1 MWRKQGYENS
11 KERKLNWPQLKAALS
26 ELVLTEGHV
35 TVERLGIIMNEKVF
49 LETHILVVDK
59 YPQIS
64 PRTEANNRA
73 RLLIAKPH
81 FDRLMAYYLVKTQL

>member
-1 MWRKQGYENS
+1 
-11 KERKLNWPQLKAALS
+11 LNWQELKAALLKLS
-26 ELVLTEGHV
+26 LTDNQI
-35 TVERLGIIMNEKVF
+35 TIERLGTILDEKSF
-49 LETHILVVDK
+49 LKTHIAVVDK

-73 RLLIAKPH
+73 RLSIAKPH

>member
-1 MWRKQGYENS
+1 
-11 KERKLNWPQLKAALS
+11 LNWPELRKALLKLPKN
-26 ELVLTEGHV
+26 TEPI
-35 TVERLGIIMNEKVF
+35 TIERLGIITNENVF
-49 LETHILVVDK
+49 LKTHIKVVDN

-81 FDRLMAYYLVKTQL
+81 FDRLMAYYLIKTQL